1 MFEDE
6 GSGEGAETGV
16 AGAGVELPACASRG
30 AGGTADARAGLRTS
44 ALEVLVSDAFTLS
57 VVSMTLGETA
67 GLTPVSLIDAAVAF
81 ADEGVAGDDAR
92 MSEGA
97 NSDPGLGL
105 LGLS

>member
-1 MFEDE
+1 M
-6 GSGEGAETGV
+6 
-16 AGAGVELPACASRG
+16 ELPACASRG

-67 GLTPVSLIDAAVAF
+67 GLRLTPVSLIDAAVAF

-97 NSDPGLGL
+97 TSDPGLGL